1 MNGFNKVLKFG
12 VWGTFKNARVI
23 ADDIVLSLIKNSG
36 LKEDE
41 KDYLPTYTSS
51 IKEDFLCWLGDIGS
65 NSDRIES
72 ENAEEEYVTKWIIR
86 IYKTQGNEGSKISV
100 TQNKELRNIICQ

>member
-23 ADDIVLSLIKNSG
+23 ADDIILSLIKNSG

-41 KDYLPTYTSS
+41 
-51 IKEDFLCWLGDIGS
+51 
-65 NSDRIES
+65 
-72 ENAEEEYVTKWIIR
+72 V
-86 IYKTQGNEGSKISV
+86 
-100 TQNKELRNIICQ
+100 